1 MVFLLPF
8 VAAARSED
16 IRYTIGDTVPSSW
29 EVDIHSARPATA
41 GLVLDVTRHAMA
53 HLFDN
58 GLSTPAHEQGVDWD
72 AREFRAR
79 IGRVRFTTER
89 GLAQFTSDI
98 IAAVQAAARRQLD
111 QRARPTD

>member
-53 HLFDN
+53 HLFDH
-58 GLSTPAHEQGVDWD
+58 GLSTAAHEQGVDWD

>member
-1 MVFLLPF
+1 
-8 VAAARSED
+8 
-16 IRYTIGDTVPSSW
+16 
-29 EVDIHSARPATA
+29 
-41 GLVLDVTRHAMA
+41 VLDVTRHAMA